1 MKPVNRGQG
10 KLKRTS
16 LTAVVAKMIYKD
28 KFSGAGLQ
36 DHKSRVPTMRV

>member
-16 LTAVVAKMIYKD
+16 LTAVAKMIYKD

-36 DHKSRVPTMRV
+36 DHKSRVPTMSV